1 MIMEQMIM
9 GDIIRGVVIT
19 EVTILMEEN
28 QLLLLSIEVDI
39 ENFHLR
45 LHHNDRIS
53 LSNSNHDDMA

>member
-1 MIMEQMIM
+1 M

>member
-19 EVTILMEEN
+19 EITGN
-28 QLLLLSIEVDI
+28 RLLLLSIEVDI

-45 LHHNDRIS
+45 LHHNDHIS

>member
-19 EVTILMEEN
+19 EITGN
-28 QLLLLSIEVDI
+28 RLLLLSIEVDI

-45 LHHNDRIS
+45 LHHNHRIS

>member
-45 LHHNDRIS
+45 LHHNHRIS